1 MENFKEA
8 AKRIDQIIRECR
20 GDSDRFA
27 ETLRGEEIPH
37 LSFSQVATV
46 EFCEHR
52 YYLQYIEKEEPVPF
66 PDYFTKGKLLH
77 QLIAETYEAI
87 RTGSENGSVSVE
99 YRIANTCIGDN
110 KRHLVNA
117 YHVHQANLWAGFKVA
132 DVEHPFVMEIDE
144 KLPPMVGV
152 IDLVLKQNGQY
163 FLVDHKS
170 GRNFYPYDEL
180 QVAIYKKYIQAVYQ
194 GADCRLYYDHYRW
207 VNNLEK
213 YIQAVYQGADCRL
226 YYDHYRWVNNLGR
239 IRKPAFQRT
248 EVSVDVS
255 SWPSYLKRI
264 QQAYAIIQRI
274 KNGIAPSRGGECF
287 RCPYRNNC

>member
-1 MENFKEA
+1 MQVDDISAVFRYNSEISIHRDKMENFKEA

-77 QLIAETYEAI
+77 QLIAETYEMI

-152 IDLVLKQNGQY
+152 IDLVLKQNGQ
-163 FLVDHKS
+163 FVLVDHKS

-180 QVAIYKKYIQAVYQ
+180 QVAIYKKYIQA
-194 GADCRLYYDHYRW
+194 A
-207 VNNLEK
+207 
-213 YIQAVYQGADCRL
+213 YQGADCRL

-248 EVSVDVS
+248 EVSVDGS

-264 QQAYAIIQRI
+264 QQAYAIIWRI